1 VVISKV
7 QLLHYIRSLK
17 LVKPIALRL
26 KSKLMKLSN
35 FTGVSAMIAW
45 RNVIDVFAEI
55 TFLSGK

>member
-1 VVISKV
+1 
-7 QLLHYIRSLK
+7 
-17 LVKPIALRL
+17 VKPIALRL